1 MRANRHH
8 EEYLNHNEYILS
20 DSALENSK
28 YVVSA
33 FKKKPLQPMPYD
45 KERFSTKLARCR
57 ILAEHTIGIL
67 KGRFPWLKQI
77 HMRITEDKKHLTRIL
92 KFVDCC
98 IILHNLLLSTTTSEE
113 ERRIDKEDFSD
124 IDDST
129 RAPTDMDTL
138 TRPLRGI
145 RNDKR
150 RTRLKSYFETKEYM

>member
-1 MRANRHH
+1 
-8 EEYLNHNEYILS
+8 
-20 DSALENSK
+20 
-28 YVVSA
+28 
-33 FKKKPLQPMPYD
+33 MPYD
-45 KERFSTKLARCR
+45 KECFNTKLARCR

-77 HMRITEDKKHLTRIL
+77 HMKITEDKKCLTRIL

-113 ERRIDKEDFSD
+113 EKRWIDEEDFSD

-129 RAPTDMDTL
+129 SAPTAMDIL

-145 RNDKR
+145 RNDER